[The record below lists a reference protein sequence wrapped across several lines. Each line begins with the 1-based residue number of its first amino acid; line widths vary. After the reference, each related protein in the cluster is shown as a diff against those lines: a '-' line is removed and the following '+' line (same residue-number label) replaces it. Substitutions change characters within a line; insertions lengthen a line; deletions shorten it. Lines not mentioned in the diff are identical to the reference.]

1 MSPADVLSFVKAQPF
16 RPFRIE
22 TARGR
27 SFEVRHPEMVYVGKT
42 DVVVFTYTRNDADA
56 HDKWETVLLEQ
67 IESIAHLKRTVV

>member
-1 MSPADVLSFVKAQPF
+1 MAPADVLSFVKAQPF

-27 SFEVRHPEMVYVGKT
+27 SFEVRHPEMVLVRKT
-42 DVVVFTYTRNDADA
+42 DVVVFTYTRNEPDA
-56 HDKWETVLLEQ
+56 HDKWESVSLEQ